1 MNEMYIISFNST
13 HQAIKCDKLFGKNE
27 MDYTVLPTPREITQS
42 CGMSIAFAIEDID
55 NIKQMGVPN
64 MPQQAKKE
72 IQCITIIGEI
82 EGHYVGNPQK
92 KSTKYE
98 HIIPMLYSIEEN
110 EDI

>member
-55 NIKQMGVPN
+55 KTFGFVSHCFAFFNGV
-64 MPQQAKKE
+64 
-72 IQCITIIGEI
+72 
-82 EGHYVGNPQK
+82 QK
-92 KSTKYE
+92 YAV
-98 HIIPMLYSIEEN
+98 HQ
-110 EDI
+110 